1 MTRIFV
7 STLFALVVTLR
18 AAFAQ
23 EDAAWVQVEA
33 LPSLLEAEERV
44 RDYAEVLPSVA
55 GFAMGSGWYAIVI
68 GPFGEQQ
75 AGAVLQQL
83 RRNGQI
89 PRDSFVARSSSFR
102 QQFWPVGANALSG
115 GATATPP
122 AAEPAPEQAARP
134 AQTAAPVETLREAR
148 QAEAQLDTQS
158 KKDLQ
163 IALQWAGFYNSSIDA
178 AFGAGTRRAM
188 AAWQDA
194 NGFDPTGVLTTRQ
207 RNTLMQQYNAVLEGM
222 DMQQVADRDAGI
234 EIKLP
239 LGVVEFEAHEAPFSR
254 YTSRG
259 DLGARVLLIS
269 QRGDQRRLFGLY
281 DILQTLE
288 VVPLDGPRQRRNN
301 GFSITGLNDR
311 IVSHTEVSLRGD
323 EIKGFMLVWPAGDE
337 ERRLRVLQEMSTSFN
352 RIDGVLPSSAGVDDA
367 QSVDLLSGLRI
378 RKPKLSRTGFFVSS
392 AGAVMTTSEAVAS
405 CSRITLDGHTDARVT
420 MTDEALGLALLTPQ
434 TNLAPMEVAEL
445 AANAPRLQS
454 EVAVAGFSYEGVLG
468 APSMTFGKLVDLRG
482 LQGEETL
489 DRFALTSLPGDAGG
503 PVMDTTGAVIGMLLP
518 RDGQGRQLPEEVS
531 FSADAAALEGAM
543 RSAGISARIA
553 RGTAA
558 MAPEDLTQKAR
569 GMAVLVSCWE

>member
-1 MTRIFV
+1 MV
-7 STLFALVVTLR
+7 LTLR
-18 AAFAQ
+18 AAIAQ
-23 EDAAWVQVEA
+23 EDPAWVQVEA

-75 AGAVLQQL
+75 ASAVLQQL

-115 GATATPP
+115 GGATATPP
-122 AAEPAPEQAARP
+122 APAPEAEQPRQVTTQP
-134 AQTAAPVETLREAR
+134 EETLREAR
-148 QAEAQLDTQS
+148 QAEARLDTQA

-163 IALQWAGFYNSSIDA
+163 IALQWAGFYNASIDA

-188 AAWQDA
+188 AAWQEA
-194 NGFDPTGVLTTRQ
+194 NGFEPTGVLTTRQ
-207 RNTLMQQYNAVLEGM
+207 RATLLRQYNAVLEGM
-222 DMQQVADRDAGI
+222 DLQRVTDAAAGI

-239 LGVVEFEAHEAPFSR
+239 LGVVEFDTHEAPFSR
-254 YTSRG
+254 YKSRG

-301 GFSITGLNDR
+301 GFTITGSNSR

-337 ERRLRVLQEMSTSFN
+337 ERRLRVLQEMSTSFT
-352 RIDGVLPSSAGVDDA
+352 RIDGILPSTAGVDDS

-378 RKPKLSRTGFFVSS
+378 RKPKLSRTGFFVSP
-392 AGAVMTTSEAVAS
+392 AGAVLTTSEAVEG
-405 CSRITLDGHTDARVT
+405 CSRVTLDGHTDARVT
-420 MTDEALGLALLTPQ
+420 LTDSALGLALLTPQ
-434 TNLAPMEVAEL
+434 TSLAPMEVAEL
-445 AANAPRLQS
+445 AAHSPRLQS

-482 LQGEETL
+482 LQGEERL
-489 DRFALTSLPGDAGG
+489 NRFALASLPGDAGG
-503 PVMDTTGAVIGMLLP
+503 PVMDSTGAVIGMLLP
-518 RDGQGRQLPEEVS
+518 RDGANRQLPEEVS
-531 FSADAAALEGAM
+531 FSADAAALQAAM
-543 RSAGISARIA
+543 RQAGIQARIA
-553 RGTAA
+553 RGTGT

>member
-1 MTRIFV
+1 MTRILV
-7 STLFALVVTLR
+7 STLFALVLTLR

-23 EDAAWVQVEA
+23 EEASWVQVEA

-44 RDYAEVLPSVA
+44 RDYAEVLPSIA
-55 GFAMGSGWYAIVI
+55 GFAMRSGWYAIVI
-68 GPFGEQQ
+68 GPFGEPQ
-75 AGAVLQQL
+75 ANAVLQQL

-115 GATATPP
+115 GATATPS
-122 AAEPAPEQAARP
+122 AAEPEQPARP
-134 AQTAAPVETLREAR
+134 AETAAPEETLREA
-148 QAEAQLDTQS
+148 QQSEARLDTQA

-178 AFGAGTRRAM
+178 AFGPGTRRAM
-188 AAWQDA
+188 AAWQEA
-194 NGFDPTGVLTTRQ
+194 NGFDATGVLTTRQ
-207 RNTLMQQYNAVLEGM
+207 RATLLQQYNAVLEGM
-222 DMQQVADRDAGI
+222 DMQRVTNADAGI

-239 LGVVEFEAHEAPFSR
+239 MGVVQFEAHEAPFSR
-254 YTSRG
+254 YKSRG

-288 VVPLDGPRQRRNN
+288 AVPLDGPRQRRNN
-301 GFSITGLNDR
+301 GFTITGLNDR

-323 EIKGFMLVWPAGDE
+323 EIKGFMLIWPAGDE
-337 ERRLRVLQEMSTSFN
+337 ERRLRVLQEMSTSFA
-352 RIDGVLPSSAGVDDA
+352 RIDGVLPSTAGVDDS

-392 AGAVMTTSEAVAS
+392 AGAVMTTSEAVAG
-405 CSRITLDGHTDARVT
+405 CSRVTLDGHTDARVA
-420 MTDEALGLALLTPQ
+420 MTDESLGLALLTPQ
-434 TNLAPMEVAEL
+434 TGLAPMEVAEL

-482 LQGEETL
+482 LQGEESL
-489 DRFALTSLPGDAGG
+489 DRLALTAALPGDAGG
-503 PVMDTTGAVIGMLLP
+503 PVMDTSGAVIGMLLP

-531 FSADAAALEGAM
+531 FSADATALEGAM
-543 RSAGISARIA
+543 RRAGISARIA
-553 RGTAA
+553 RGTGT

-569 GMAVLVSCWE
+569 GMTVLVSCWE